1 MAANGHFTTG
11 LCSWCAEPG
20 GCGLCKFHT
29 VVATLETPR
38 SPFKL
43 LCHETSAII
52 DMVIRRHAMLQ
63 ACVVHSVSAASMA
76 RT

>member
-1 MAANGHFTTG
+1 MGTSQPAYVVGVQSPAVVASVSF
-11 LCSWCAEPG
+11 
-20 GCGLCKFHT
+20 T
-29 VVATLETPR
+29 VVAILETPR

-43 LCHETSAII
+43 LCHETSATIG
-52 DMVIRRHAMLQ
+52 MVIRRHAMLQ